1 MLFGILLPQSVW
13 AQNDD
18 DIEVSDST
26 STEWGGGGGGGLNP
40 NTPTGPVT
48 SITLSHSTLT
58 LAGGER
64 IQLVATINAD
74 AANKAVI
81 WTSADEDIA
90 SVSSNGK
97 VNAWKTGTTTI
108 TATAAGNTAL
118 KQTCTV
124 TVTSD
129 FTTLNVTVNVPQMGT
144 FSEALA
150 AVMADIGDFE
160 ITDIYMLTVTGII
173 NNDDLYYMRDNLGA
187 TLHILDLGE
196 VTVENNSI
204 GDNAIKDF
212 AFEEIVLP
220 STVQSLGGWYLL
232 TNCPNL
238 KTIDIPSSVQYI
250 GPDFGRWNESLE
262 TVTGGEAITNMDM
275 GMYFANTPKLKS
287 PVIFNNQFCRLPQ
300 STVGAYTVQDGVT
313 SIIRDAMYYASG
325 MTSLTIPASVNT
337 ILGHV
342 FGADENLTNIYCYA
356 VEKPYATEDAFGD
369 FNPSNCTLHVFED
382 MVEEFQKD
390 NIWNQFNIV
399 GDLKVK
405 GDVNGDDSVDA
416 QDASLVLQYV
426 AKKIDSIQNADV
438 NNDGS
443 IDAQDASLIL
453 QYVAKKI
460 TW

>member
-1 MLFGILLPQSVW
+1 M
-13 AQNDD
+13 AQ
-18 DIEVSDST
+18 DIEVTDST

-40 NTPTGPVT
+40 TTPSGPVT
-48 SITLSHSTLT
+48 SMTISQTAAT

-129 FTTLNVTVNVPQMGT
+129 FTTLNVTVYVPEMGT
-144 FSEALA
+144 LSEALA

-300 STVGAYTVQDGVT
+300 STVGHYTVPEGVT

-325 MTSLTIPASVNT
+325 LTALTLPGSVNT
-337 ILGHV
+337 ILGNV
-342 FGADENLTNIYCYA
+342 FGACENLKDIYFYA
-356 VEKPYATEDAFGD
+356 VEKPTTTWDSFGD
-369 FNPSNCTLHVFED
+369 FNPSNCTLHVYAD
-382 MVEEFQKD
+382 MVEVFQND
-390 NIWNQFNIV
+390 NNWSQFNIV
-399 GDLKVK
+399 GDLKEK
-405 GDVNGDDSVDA
+405 GDANGDGEV
-416 QDASLVLQYV
+416 
-426 AKKIDSIQNADV
+426 DV
-438 NNDGS
+438 NDVTAVVNYIQDNTQPGFDPTAADANEDDEIDVND
-443 IDAQDASLIL
+443 
-453 QYVAKKI
+453 I
-460 TW
+460 TTIVNIIQQQ